1 MAFRQ
6 SFAARLCS
14 AVMGLGAALSILAAG
29 VPGALA
35 EQDASKGIEE
45 YRKMMAADPFS
56 NPGLLAV
63 DAGEALWKTAR
74 GTKNV
79 SLETCDLGKGPGV
92 LDGAVAEMPRYF
104 ADADKVM
111 DVERRIV
118 WCMENVQGL
127 DTKDIV
133 KKAFSGA
140 GQDNSEMEVLASY
153 VTSKSNGVPMKPQL
167 SHAKEKEAYALGEAL
182 FYTRAGPHD
191 FSCQTCHGVSGTRIR
206 LQELPDLSNAGKE
219 AQMAVLTWPAYRVST
234 NSIKTMQHRM
244 ADCYRQMRMPK
255 VGFGSDAVT
264 ALIAFLVKQAEGGN
278 FDVPALKR

>member
-1 MAFRQ
+1 MAFRH
-6 SFAARLCS
+6 SFAARLAS
-14 AVMGLGAALSILAAG
+14 AAMGLCAALGLAG
-29 VPGALA
+29 LA
-35 EQDASKGIEE
+35 SEAVAQDATKGIEE

-92 LDGAVAEMPRYF
+92 LKGAMAEMPRYF

-111 DVERRIV
+111 DVERRII
-118 WCMENVQGL
+118 WCMENIQGL

-153 VTSKSNGVPMKPQL
+153 VSAQSNGMPVVPQL
-167 SHAKEKEAYALGEAL
+167 SHPKEKESYDIGEAL

-191 FSCQTCHGVSGTRIR
+191 FSCQTCHGSSGTRIR
-206 LQELPDLSNAGKE
+206 LQELPDLSKPGKE
-219 AQMAVLTWPAYRVST
+219 AQAAVATWPAYRVST

-244 ADCYRQMRMPK
+244 SDCYRQMRMPK

-264 ALIAFLVKQAEGGN
+264 ALVVYLMKQAEGGEVN
-278 FDVPALKR
+278 VPALKR

>member
-6 SFAARLCS
+6 SFAARALS
-14 AVMGLGAALSILAAG
+14 AAMGLGAALGIGLTIPAAH
-29 VPGALA
+29 A

-56 NPGLLAV
+56 NPGLLAI

-92 LDGAVAEMPRYF
+92 LAGAVAEMPRYF

-111 DVERRIV
+111 DLERRIV
-118 WCMENVQGL
+118 WCMENIQGL

-140 GQDNSEMEVLASY
+140 GQDNSEMEVLATY
-153 VTSKSNGVPMKPQL
+153 VSAQSNGMPLKPQL
-167 SHAKEKEAYALGEAL
+167 SHPKEKEAFDIGEAL
-182 FYTRAGPHD
+182 FFTRAGPFD
-191 FSCQTCHGVSGTRIR
+191 FSCQTCHSVSGTRIR
-206 LQELPDLSNAGKE
+206 LQELPDLSKPGKE
-219 AQMAVLTWPAYRVST
+219 AQLAVATWPAYRVST
-234 NSIKTMQHRM
+234 NSMKTMQHRM

-264 ALIAFLVKQAEGGN
+264 ALVTYLIKQAEGGKIE
-278 FDVPALKR
+278 VPALKR

>member
-1 MAFRQ
+1 MAFRH
-6 SFAARLCS
+6 SFAAGLAS
-14 AVMGLGAALSILAAG
+14 AAMGLCVALGLAGQASQA
-29 VPGALA
+29 VA
-35 EQDASKGIEE
+35 QDASKGIEE

-63 DAGEALWKTAR
+63 DAGETLWKTKR
-74 GTKNV
+74 GTKGV
-79 SLETCDLGKGPGV
+79 SLEACDLGKGPGV
-92 LDGAVAEMPRYF
+92 LAGAMAEMPRYF

-111 DVERRIV
+111 DLERRIV

-140 GQDNSEMEVLASY
+140 GQDNSEMEALASY
-153 VTSKSNGVPMKPQL
+153 VSAQSNGMPFKPQL
-167 SHAKEKEAYALGEAL
+167 SHPKEKEAFEVGKAL
-182 FYTRAGPHD
+182 FFMRAGPHD
-191 FSCQTCHGVSGTRIR
+191 FSCETCHGTPGQRIR
-206 LQELPDLSNAGKE
+206 LQDLPDLSKPTEEGKK
-219 AQMAVLTWPAYRVST
+219 AIATWPAYRVST

-264 ALIAFLVKQAEGGN
+264 ALVTFLVKQAEGGTI
-278 FDVPALKR
+278 DVPALKR

>member
-1 MAFRQ
+1 MAFRH
-6 SFAARLCS
+6 SFAARLAS
-14 AVMGLGAALSILAAG
+14 AAMGLCAALGLAGQATEA
-29 VPGALA
+29 VA
-35 EQDASKGIEE
+35 QDASKGIEE

-79 SLETCDLGKGPGV
+79 SLETCDLGKGPGE
-92 LDGAVAEMPRYF
+92 LKGAMAEMPRYF

-111 DVERRIV
+111 DVERRII
-118 WCMENVQGL
+118 WCMENIQGL

-153 VTSKSNGVPMKPQL
+153 VSSMSNGMPIKPQL
-167 SHAKEKEAYALGEAL
+167 SHAKEKEAYEVGEAL

-191 FSCQTCHGVSGTRIR
+191 FSCQTCHAVSGTRIR
-206 LQELPDLSNAGKE
+206 LQELPDLSKPGKE
-219 AQMAVLTWPAYRVST
+219 AQAAVATWPAYRVST

-264 ALIAFLVKQAEGGN
+264 ALVTFLMKQAEGGEVN
-278 FDVPALKR
+278 VPALKR